1 MIDRPHPKRILEG
14 TGIKPK
20 HSFGQNFLAD
30 ESHLDVIARLSL
42 GMARG
47 APKRVVEL
55 GGGLGALTAPLL
67 DLGRAEGGVVV
78 HVVERDR
85 DLVPLLAKRFA
96 DDIARGDM
104 FLHEDNALTVTLDD
118 KLQGDGAVVGNL
130 PYHLAADLA
139 LRALDLWPRLGGA
152 CFLVQK
158 EVAERIAAGPGS
170 KDYGVLSI
178 YLQSRFDVELAH
190 VVPAG
195 AFWPPPEVDGGV
207 FTMRPLPK
215 PRGAEASVEAL
226 KRVVK
231 PAFLQRRKTL
241 RKSLGKLVDAA
252 TFEQA
257 GIDGGARPED
267 VGVDAW
273 QRLAAI
279 VEGRR
284 DA

>member
-1 MIDRPHPKRILEG
+1 LTDRPHPKRLLEG
-14 TGIKPK
+14 TGVVPK

-42 GMARG
+42 SLARG
-47 APKRVVEL
+47 TPKHVVEL

-67 DLGRAEGGVVV
+67 DLGRAQGGVVL

-96 DDIARGDM
+96 DAVKTGDVVV
-104 FLHEDNALTVTLDD
+104 HEDNALTIPLDD
-118 KLQGDGAVVGNL
+118 KVDGNGAIVGNL

-170 KDYGVLSI
+170 KDFGVLSI

-195 AFWPPPEVDGGV
+195 AFWPPPDVDGGV
-207 FTMRPLPK
+207 FTMRPLAQ
-215 PRGAEASVEAL
+215 PRGSDASVDAL

-231 PAFLQRRKTL
+231 PAFLQRRKTIK
-241 RKSLGKLVDAA
+241 KSLSRVVDAA
-252 TFEQA
+252 TLEEA
-257 GIDGGARPED
+257 GIDPGARPED
-267 VGVDAW
+267 VAVDAW
-273 QRLAAI
+273 QRLAALA
-279 VEGRR
+279 ERQTR
-284 DA
+284 A